1 MTISDTKLTRASN
14 TLTGERTEVTSARGR
29 AFVGAAV
36 RASRAWRA
44 TRAATAS
51 TVAWAYRTIRPAG
64 ALALLTATLGLGA
77 GLLFGWVEALTAGIA
92 AVVLLALSVPFLF
105 QARTY
110 EVDLTLGR
118 ERIVAGQ
125 GALARVE
132 VRNSGRRSALPGR
145 IDVPVGAGLV
155 EFGVPLL
162 RPGALSQHLLELPPQ
177 PRGIVR
183 IGPATTVRSDP
194 IGLMRR
200 EHSFDDAHELYVHP
214 RTVPLP
220 STSAG
225 LVRDLDGSP
234 TKRLVDADMSFHAIR
249 EYAPGDSRRQ
259 VHWKSTAKTGRLM
272 VRQYEES
279 RRSRMAVVLGLAGQ
293 EFGSDNEFELA
304 VSAASSLSVRAV
316 NDARDLDIVVGA
328 EIPRVVR
335 GRLRAIRHIPS
346 GSPRAVLDGFSGVD
360 RLSNTMAFSD
370 VCRLAAEANER
381 LSIAILVTGS
391 HVGVAKLRTAALAFP
406 ADATIIAIVCDEKAH
421 PRTQVIGAL
430 TVITVGTLDD
440 LAGLLLRGS
449 GS

>member
-183 IGPATTVRSDP
+183 IGPATTV
-194 IGLMRR
+194 
-200 EHSFDDAHELYVHP
+200 E
-214 RTVPLP
+214 
-220 STSAG
+220 
-225 LVRDLDGSP
+225 
-234 TKRLVDADMSFHAIR
+234 
-249 EYAPGDSRRQ
+249 
-259 VHWKSTAKTGRLM
+259 
-272 VRQYEES
+272 
-279 RRSRMAVVLGLAGQ
+279 
-293 EFGSDNEFELA
+293 
-304 VSAASSLSVRAV
+304 
-316 NDARDLDIVVGA
+316 
-328 EIPRVVR
+328 
-335 GRLRAIRHIPS
+335 
-346 GSPRAVLDGFSGVD
+346 
-360 RLSNTMAFSD
+360 
-370 VCRLAAEANER
+370 
-381 LSIAILVTGS
+381 VTD
-391 HVGVAKLRTAALAFP
+391 TP
-406 ADATIIAIVCDEKAH
+406 
-421 PRTQVIGAL
+421 
-430 TVITVGTLDD
+430 
-440 LAGLLLRGS
+440 
-449 GS
+449 